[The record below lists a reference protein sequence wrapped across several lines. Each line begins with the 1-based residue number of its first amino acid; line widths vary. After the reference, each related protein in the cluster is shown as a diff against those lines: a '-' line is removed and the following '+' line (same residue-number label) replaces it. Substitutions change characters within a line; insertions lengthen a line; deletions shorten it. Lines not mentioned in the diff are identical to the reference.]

1 MNTFRKWPPI
11 LLLVKAWLLV
21 GTLDLL
27 AAFIDLYFSLG
38 RNPFQTVPRYI
49 ASAWFGMDAF
59 NGGGIM
65 ILWGI
70 LFHYLIAG
78 FFTLFFFLL
87 YVNIRWM
94 SRYWIITACF
104 YGLFI
109 WIIMNRLVVPNS
121 KVPVLPV
128 FNAWKAFK
136 AMAIL
141 TFLIGFPLAWMAKR
155 YYENC
160 PRTIWKSPDAV

>member
-1 MNTFRKWPPI
+1 MNSSRKWPPFS
-11 LLLVKAWLLV
+11 LLIKAWLLV

-27 AAFIDLYFSLG
+27 AAFIDLYVSLG

-59 NGGGIM
+59 KGGGSM
-65 ILWGI
+65 IAWGV

-94 SRYWIITACF
+94 SRYWVLAACLF
-104 YGLFI
+104 SLFI
-109 WIIMNRLVVPNS
+109 WVVMNRLVVPAS
-121 KVPVLPV
+121 RVPVLPV
-128 FNAWKAFK
+128 FNPWKALK
-136 AMAIL
+136 AVAIL
-141 TFLIGFPLAWMAKR
+141 TFLIGLPLAWIAKR
-155 YYENC
+155 HYEKY
-160 PRTIWKSPDAV
+160 PGTIRKSTGL